1 MNHQQLLKHI
11 VRVFPNWYV
20 GMYISW
26 VRPLWLSALQF
37 QVYLK
42 DALGEPCH
50 LTSDV
55 NIVAHLTSLVDGSTT
70 NATLESYTP
79 AISTLSYKP
88 TQRGRHHLTV
98 SVNGEEIANSP
109 YSRYVQYPPA
119 QLGHRVRTIEG
130 LNDPCGVVVTSNEC
144 LVVTENDY
152 MSVRDL
158 HGKLIKRIGPLEVGL
173 QRVDIKPNGVAVGN
187 DGVMFVTDFS
197 SNRLLKLSCDGTL
210 LKAAGGRGEDPGQ
223 FLNPHGITLIS
234 NKLFVCD
241 SNNHRVQVFD
251 TDLNFLDSFGTRGS
265 GEGEFSR
272 PLDISTDRDG
282 CLYVADY
289 VNGRVQVFS
298 QSGSFLRYFGKYGSG
313 PGELSGPCGI
323 HVHNEHVYI
332 TERLSCHVS
341 VFTTTGEFASSFT
354 VGQSGCGWGI
364 TTDRDGFMCV
374 IPPRAVFAYTSLYCS
389 LTVSLVSDVSFG
401 SRSFHPFYTILT

>member
-1 MNHQQLLKHI
+1 MDSN
-11 VRVFPNWYV
+11 
-20 GMYISW
+20 
-26 VRPLWLSALQF
+26 AQF

-109 YSRYVQYPPA
+109 YSRYVQHPPA
-119 QLGHRVRTIEG
+119 QLGHLVRIIEG
-130 LNDPCGVVVTSNEC
+130 LNSPKKAVVTSNEC

-173 QRVDIKPNGVAVGN
+173 QRVDIKPKGVAVGN

-210 LKAAGGRGEDPGQ
+210 LKAAGSRGKDPGQ
-223 FLNPHGITLIS
+223 FHNPHGITLIS

-241 SNNHRVQVFD
+241 SNNLRVQVFD

-265 GEGEFSR
+265 GEGEFSWPYDNSR

-282 CLYVADY
+282 CLYVADGY
-289 VNGRVQVFS
+289 NNRVQVFS
-298 QSGSFLRYFGKYGSG
+298 QSGSFLRSFGKRGRG
-313 PGELSGPCGI
+313 PGELSGPRGI

-332 TERLSCHVS
+332 TEWLSPRVS
-341 VFTTTGEFASSFT
+341 VFTTSGEFASSFT
-354 VGQSGCGWGI
+354 MGQSGCGHGI
-364 TTDRDGFMCV
+364 TTDWDG
-374 IPPRAVFAYTSLYCS
+374 YLYVCDLLS
-389 LTVSLVSDVSFG
+389 ECI
-401 SRSFHPFYTILT
+401 YIY